1 METRKLFAL
10 SVVFLAAWL
19 GACASKPFLKVQ
31 YQLPSTSAALTGET
45 ISLTISDRR
54 KDAAFL
60 SSSAEKS
67 LKNFDGTFS
76 LVVLR
81 DDGSGNLIG
90 AYDMD
95 SLVKAVFTQRLK
107 NEGAQVSAAA
117 DSDGARLEI
126 ELKEFKLDIV
136 DRKWVLRMSY
146 QAGLTGQSGVLAEE
160 SVNGSAERVKVMGK
174 TDAEK
179 ILGELVTDM
188 VNKLDVATLFQKTR

>member
-10 SVVFLAAWL
+10 SFVFLAAWL
-19 GACASKPFLKVQ
+19 GACAPKPFLKVQ

-45 ISLTISDRR
+45 ISVTISDRR
-54 KDAAFL
+54 KDTAFL

-67 LKNFDGTFS
+67 LKNFNGTFS

-95 SLVKAVFTQRLK
+95 SLMKAVFTQRLK

-146 QAGLTGQSGVLAEE
+146 QAGLTRQTGVVAEE
-160 SVNGSAERVKVMGK
+160 SVNGSAERVKLMGK